1 MNAEVERVTQAP
13 PISVPGAGSEVPAVY
28 EAIARVSAELA
39 GIGVG
44 KDRKNMAQGFMFRGI
59 DDIYQVLCTLLPKHG
74 LVIIPR
80 VMYRG
85 VTERQSQ
92 KGGALYQVICEVEFD
107 IVSTEDGSRHT
118 ARIVGEAMDSG
129 DKATNKAMA
138 IAYKYLAFLMFC
150 IPVVGVIDDPDSETH
165 NPLPEADKRD
175 APLPPSAAPSPRA
188 KPVKAQAPATPA
200 APPPAATPVPPAA
213 VPAAA
218 VPPAGTPPEK
228 SVIEQMVDG
237 DGVTLTHAVSTQ
249 LDQHRDILSIAPN
262 EGALRKAF
270 AGAYTWASELQDP
283 KVRNYV
289 LAQITLEKDTRKSTL
304 LAESESQ

>member
-1 MNAEVERVTQAP
+1 MSAEPETQAA
-13 PISVPGAGSEVPAVY
+13 PIAVAGAKSGEVPAVY

-39 GIGVG
+39 AIGVG
-44 KDRKNMAQGFMFRGI
+44 KNRKNQAQGFMFRGI

-80 VMYRG
+80 VVYRG
-85 VTERQSQ
+85 STERQSKQ
-92 KGGALYQVICEVEFD
+92 GGAIYQVICEVEFD
-107 IVSTEDGSRHT
+107 LVSTEDGSRHS

-138 IAYKYLAFLMFC
+138 IAYKYLAFMVFC
-150 IPVVGVIDDPDSETH
+150 IPVIGVIDDPDEEVH
-165 NPLPEADKRD
+165 HPVVQDPKRD
-175 APLPPSAAPSPRA
+175 AAEPTPEKAAPPARA
-188 KPVKAQAPATPA
+188 KPAKAAAPAPAPAPVVA
-200 APPPAATPVPPAA
+200 AP
-213 VPAAA
+213 VPAEA
-218 VPPAGTPPEK
+218 VPPAVTPPTK

-237 DGVTLTHAVSTQ
+237 DGVHLTHPQSTA

-270 AGAYTWASELQDP
+270 AAAYTWASELQDP

-289 LAQITLEKDTRKSTL
+289 LGQITQEKDTRKQTL
-304 LAESESQ
+304 LDEAVE